1 MIENDQISLT
11 DCVYFPSY
19 SVNCISCFTL
29 STFDGVMTFGYLKSK
44 NVIISRTKRA
54 IEVK

>member
-1 MIENDQISLT
+1 MTEISLT

-19 SVNCISCFTL
+19 SVNCISCFML
-29 STFDGVMTFGYLKSK
+29 SAFDDVMTFEYLKSK